1 MLKTYYKYKLF
12 IYIYFADSNK
22 LVSFLSFCLKNK
34 NRNEQNGEEIGRVQL
49 ILINY
54 DKAHKQNSNS
64 SNTHISN

>member
-1 MLKTYYKYKLF
+1 M
-12 IYIYFADSNK
+12 
-22 LVSFLSFCLKNK
+22 NK
-34 NRNEQNGEEIGRVQL
+34 NSNEQNGEEIGRVQL